1 MKRTSPADSGRI
13 GGGPALLRWAGGWA
27 GGWAVAAVAL
37 LLLKWPTLHDP
48 HYWDALGCYVP
59 EARFLAEHAF
69 DWHRYRD
76 IYFLRPP
83 LFTGLLA
90 LFIRFLGPSRELLH
104 AVTCVVVAAAL
115 PATYAIARRL
125 RVSPLGA
132 MIAVA
137 LCLCSPAYFAQAG
150 LVQSDGPVTSLVAV
164 AWALLLSGRV
174 TAYVICAS
182 LAVLTK
188 ESAYF
193 LCLPAALL
201 LATRAVQ
208 RLSESRFSR
217 RVALGVL
224 PAVLPAAVPC
234 LVLFLWLL
242 VHRALMGTLTPGNAG
257 EFVGPSHLL
266 WALRH
271 DLLDGGRLVLVV
283 CAALVVIPACRRP
296 TGSPPH
302 LPVLEIR
309 ATAVA
314 VLTMPL
320 AFPGPLPRYML
331 PALPLLCALAAAG
344 LARLR
349 IPLRPAAA
357 AGALLILIAGWH
369 GRWNRWDI
377 AHLEVS
383 LAYRDLL
390 ALHQQAARELA
401 AVHPR
406 AVLADFPFITAATA
420 PPADGYLPA
429 PLPARLSRDDSM
441 AALCQF
447 DFLVEAQ
454 SSQVVTALRT
464 LQRQNAV
471 TLWRQLGPPP
481 RAAASALPGLPPL
494 DPERDLTVR
503 LYRIHCPPAA
513 AQTQAAAPTA
523 PAAARAAAKIRL
535 HPGRRPTA
543 HEQAHH
549 RAEGDTAHRAQAD
562 HREPQLRR

>member
-1 MKRTSPADSGRI
+1 MKRISPADC
-13 GGGPALLRWAGGWA
+13 GGADGGSALLRGAV
-27 GGWAVAAVAL
+27 GWAVAAVAL
-37 LLLKWPTLHDP
+37 LIFKWPTLHDP

-69 DWHRYRD
+69 DWSHYRD

-90 LFIRFLGPSRELLH
+90 LFIRLVGPSLEVLH
-104 AVTCVVVAAAL
+104 AVTCVVVAGAL

-132 MIAVA
+132 LLAVA
-137 LCLCSPAYFAQAG
+137 LCLCCPSYFAQAG

-174 TAYVICAS
+174 TAYVVCAS

-201 LATRAVQ
+201 LATRA
-208 RLSESRFSR
+208 LELLGESRLSR

-224 PAVLPAAVPC
+224 RAVLPAAVPC

-242 VHRALMGTLTPGNAG
+242 VHRALMGTFTPGNAG
-257 EFVGPSHLL
+257 EFVGPGHLL

-271 DLLDGGRLVLVV
+271 NLLDGGRLVLVLG
-283 CAALVVIPACRRP
+283 AALAVVPACRRP
-296 TGSPPH
+296 AGSPSR
-302 LPVLEIR
+302 LPTLEIR

-314 VLTMPL
+314 VLAMPL

-331 PALPLLCALAAAG
+331 PTLPLLCALAAAG

-357 AGALLILIAGWH
+357 AGALLLLIAGWQ

-401 AVHPR
+401 AAHPK
-406 AVLADFPFITAATA
+406 AILADFPFITAATA

-429 PLPARLSRDDSM
+429 PLPAQVPRDDSL
-441 AALCQF
+441 AALCQY

-454 SSQVVTALRT
+454 SSQVVTALRV
-464 LQRQNAV
+464 LQRHNAV
-471 TLWRQLGPPP
+471 TLWRELGPPP
-481 RAAASALPGLPPL
+481 RAAASTPAGPAPL

-503 LYRIHCPPAA
+503 LYRVHCPSA
-513 AQTQAAAPTA
+513 T
-523 PAAARAAAKIRL
+523 AARFTSWMPL
-535 HPGRRPTA
+535 V
-543 HEQAHH
+543 
-549 RAEGDTAHRAQAD
+549 RA
-562 HREPQLRR
+562 P

>member
-1 MKRTSPADSGRI
+1 MKRISPADCSSPD
-13 GGGPALLRWAGGWA
+13 GGLALRGAA
-27 GGWAVAAVAL
+27 VGWAVAAVGL

-69 DWHRYRD
+69 DWSRYRD

-90 LFIRFLGPSRELLH
+90 LFIRLLGPAPVVLH
-104 AVTCVVVAAAL
+104 VVTCVVVAAAL

-125 RVSPLGA
+125 RVSPLGS
-132 MIAVA
+132 MIGVA
-137 LCLCSPAYFAQAG
+137 LCLCSPSYFAQAG

-174 TAYVICAS
+174 TGYVVCAS

-201 LATRAVQ
+201 LAARTLGRLGAS
-208 RLSESRFSR
+208 RLSRP
-217 RVALGVL
+217 VALAVL
-224 PAVLPAAVPC
+224 RAVLPAAVPC

-242 VHRALMGTLTPGNAG
+242 VHRVLMGTLAPGNAG
-257 EFVGPSHLL
+257 EFVGPGHLL

-271 DLLDGGRLVLVV
+271 DLLDGGRLLLVA
-283 CAALVVIPACRRP
+283 CAALVVVPAWRRSTDAP
-296 TGSPPH
+296 TR

-314 VLTMPL
+314 VLAMPL

-357 AGALLILIAGWH
+357 ASALLLLIAGWH

-401 AVHPR
+401 AEHPR

-429 PLPARLSRDDSM
+429 PLPARMARDESM
-441 AALCQF
+441 AALCQY

-454 SSQVVTALRT
+454 SSQVVTALRE
-464 LQRQNAV
+464 LQRHNAV
-471 TLWRQLGPPP
+471 TLWRELGPPP
-481 RAAASALPGLPPL
+481 RAAAAAPPGLAPL

-503 LYRIHCPPAA
+503 LYRVHCPSG
-513 AQTQAAAPTA
+513 TA
-523 PAAARAAAKIRL
+523 PM
-535 HPGRRPTA
+535 
-543 HEQAHH
+543 
-549 RAEGDTAHRAQAD
+549 
-562 HREPQLRR
+562 